1 MTWDHPRTCRENS
14 CRAGNG
20 KRNAGS
26 PPHLRGKRKVSVM
39 VGDKK
44 RITPAPAG
52 KTKGSQSFTSATR
65 DHPRTCGENTHPA
78 SLFRLFPGSPPHLR
92 GKLQENSRDL
102 EDSGITPAPAG
113 KTVVAL
119 GTVSGT
125 QDHPRTC
132 GENVGLIP
140 SGLYTL
146 GSPPHLRGKLLMEQL
161 RSLPP
166 RITPAPAGKTL
177 TFLVIKSCP

>member
-65 DHPRTCGENTHPA
+65 DHPRTCGENHTLTPFGRLCGGSPPHLRGKLFYLPQTLSFERITPAPAGKTTKGNSNKNHVQDHPRTCGENCHIVRHVQV
-78 SLFRLFPGSPPHLR
+78 LLYLHTLPGSPPHLR
-92 GKLQENSRDL
+92 GKR
-102 EDSGITPAPAG
+102 
-113 KTVVAL
+113 
-119 GTVSGT
+119 
-125 QDHPRTC
+125 HR
-132 GENVGLIP
+132 
-140 SGLYTL
+140 
-146 GSPPHLRGKLLMEQL
+146 
-161 RSLPP
+161 
-166 RITPAPAGKTL
+166 
-177 TFLVIKSCP
+177 